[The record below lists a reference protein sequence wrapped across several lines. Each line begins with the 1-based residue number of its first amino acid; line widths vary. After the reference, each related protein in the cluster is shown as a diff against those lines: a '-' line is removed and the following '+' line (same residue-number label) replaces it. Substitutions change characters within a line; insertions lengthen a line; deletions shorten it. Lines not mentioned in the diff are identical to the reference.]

1 MSDHIREL
9 LLDLPLVQ
17 TDDRPEGMVVLNRAD
32 VPEERRQEAD
42 DFVLANGGLI
52 GQKPLFEVIGG
63 ITPEGGPASASFYAL
78 PPAAFVA
85 PE

>member
-17 TDDRPEGMVVLNRAD
+17 TEDRPEGMLVLSRAD
-32 VPEERRQEAD
+32 VPDERRQEAD
-42 DFVLANGGLI
+42 DYVLSNGGLI

-63 ITPEGGPASASFYAL
+63 VTPEGGPAAASFYAL
-78 PPAAFVA
+78 PPAALVA